1 MTAKVADKDKYDQ
14 AQHRREEQLKLYFE
28 CFKHQATLAVATA
41 VVFLALYQ
49 VIRVPFVFMIGPM
62 GLLVVSVVLSSMGM
76 YGVVEEIGKAAHDTT
91 RGMNARGWRYWTR
104 LPFLVQTSASTFLA
118 AFSVFIVAAL
128 FVG

>member
-1 MTAKVADKDKYDQ
+1 VADKNKYDQ
-14 AQHRREEQLKLYFE
+14 AQHRRKEQLKLYFE

-41 VVFLALYQ
+41 VVFVALYQ
-49 VIRVPFVFMIGPM
+49 AIRVPFVFMIGPM

-76 YGVVEEIGKAAHDTT
+76 YGVVEEIGKATHDAT

-104 LPFLVQTSASTFLA
+104 LPILLQMSVSTFLA

>member
-1 MTAKVADKDKYDQ
+1 VDDKDKYDQ

-28 CFKHQATLAVATA
+28 CFKYQATLAVATA

-49 VIRVPFVFMIGPM
+49 AIRVPFVFMIGPM

-76 YGVVEEIGKAAHDTT
+76 YGVAEEIGKATHDAT
-91 RGMNARGWRYWTR
+91 RGMNARGWRSWTR
-104 LPFLVQTSASTFLA
+104 LPFLVQTCVSTFLA